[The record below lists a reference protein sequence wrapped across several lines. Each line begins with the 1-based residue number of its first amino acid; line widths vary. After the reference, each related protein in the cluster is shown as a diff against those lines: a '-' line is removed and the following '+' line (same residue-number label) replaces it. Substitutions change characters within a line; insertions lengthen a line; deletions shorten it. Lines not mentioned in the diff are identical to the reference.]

1 MESKVTNRGSFEKVV
16 EVDVPE
22 SELTPHFDEAFER
35 YRKNL
40 KLEGFR
46 KGKVPMALIKKMY
59 GDAIK
64 SEAIDDVVQSVFQ
77 EVREKED
84 LKPVAPAQ
92 LEDVKYEPEKGLH
105 FKAVVEVVPEF
116 ELKHYRNLSVE
127 HEVYQVDDADVDE
140 ALEDVREQMAV
151 MEPVEG
157 EAAENHFLLADLQQV
172 DRSGVPI
179 IGRKYEDRLIHLSEE
194 DGEVTDQ
201 LLGVKAGETRRLE
214 LKRNGEQQQQEPE
227 KEIFEVKVKEVKSKH
242 LPELDDELAKDTGDF
257 ETLDALKE
265 DIRKRLVRRSREGAK
280 EQLRNR
286 LIDAL
291 LKKNSF
297 DLPKSMVD
305 NYLNVLVQNAKR
317 RSQGQV
323 EEEAL
328 RQQYRASAIWQLKW
342 ELAKDKL
349 KELENIEVSSED
361 VENYMKEI
369 AEEQGMELAEVK
381 KNLKSVSQNRIRDDI
396 LDRKVVD
403 LLESNAKIKEKKV
416 TRKDIEKARAKQ
428 IKQ

>member
-1 MESKVTNRGSFEKVV
+1 MESRVTNRGNFEKVV

-22 SELTPHFDEAFER
+22 SELTPHFDEAFKR

-64 SEAIDDVVQSVFQ
+64 SEALDEVVQNVFR

-92 LEDVKYEPEKGLH
+92 LEDVQYDPEKGLH

-116 ELKHYRNLSVE
+116 ELKHYRKLSVE
-127 HEVYQVDDADVDE
+127 HEVYQVEDADVEE
-140 ALEDVREQMAV
+140 ALEDIREQMAV
-151 MEPVEG
+151 MEPIEG
-157 EAAENHFLLADLQQV
+157 EAAEDHYVLADLQQV
-172 DRSGVPI
+172 DQSGVPI
-179 IGRKYEDRLIHLSEE
+179 IGRKYEDRLIHLREE
-194 DGEVTDQ
+194 DDEVTNQ

-214 LKRNGEQQQQEPE
+214 LKRNGEQQQEAPEP
-227 KEIFEVKVKEVKSKH
+227 EIFEVKVKEVKSKQ

-257 ETLDALKE
+257 ENLDALKE
-265 DIRKRLVRRSREGAK
+265 DIRQRLIKRSRDSAK
-280 EQLRNR
+280 DQLRNR

-297 DLPKSMVD
+297 ELPKSMVD
-305 NYLNVLVQNAKR
+305 SYLDVLVQNAKR
-317 RSQGQV
+317 QSQEQV
-323 EEEAL
+323 DEEML
-328 RQQYRASAIWQLKW
+328 RQQYRPSAIWQLKW
-342 ELAKDKL
+342 ELVKDKL
-349 KELENIEVSSED
+349 KELENIEVTSED
-361 VENYMKEI
+361 IENYMKEI
-369 AEEQGMELAEVK
+369 AEEQGMDLAEVK
-381 KNLKSVSQNRIRDDI
+381 KNLKSVSQNRIREDV
-396 LDRKVVD
+396 LDRKIIN

-428 IKQ
+428 SR